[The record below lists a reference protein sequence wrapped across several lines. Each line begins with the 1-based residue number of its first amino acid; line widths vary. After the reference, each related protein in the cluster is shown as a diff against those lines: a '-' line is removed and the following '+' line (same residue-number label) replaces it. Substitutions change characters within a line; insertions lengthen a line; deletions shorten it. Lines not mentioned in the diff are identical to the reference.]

1 MCDAIGRDF
10 VQCSI
15 VEDGSPRL
23 GFVESS
29 DKTICTSAAILG
41 SIDISLAGRAG
52 QEVMGL
58 PPSGAESDLRNATR
72 LAFSYIQNGFSSECG
87 LLFLEEA
94 DEQMKSTARK
104 LLEERYKKVSD
115 LLRGSKPILSRFA
128 KMLVERRTLFH
139 DDLLRLKK
147 AQVKKGAEYGK
158 QG

>member
-1 MCDAIGRDF
+1 VVNRDF
-10 VQCSI
+10 VQVSI
-15 VEDGSPRL
+15 VEDGSSRL
-23 GFVESS
+23 GYVESS
-29 DKTICTSAAILG
+29 NKICCSSASILE

-72 LAFSYIQNGFSSECG
+72 FAFSYIQNGFSPECG

-104 LLEERYKKVSD
+104 LLEERYRRVCD
-115 LLRGSKPILSRFA
+115 LLRNSKPLLNRFA

-139 DDLLRLKK
+139 DDLRNLKK
-147 AQVKKGAEYGK
+147 ALAKKGAEYGNEV
-158 QG
+158 

>member
-1 MCDAIGRDF
+1 
-10 VQCSI
+10 
-15 VEDGSPRL
+15 
-23 GFVESS
+23 
-29 DKTICTSAAILG
+29 
-41 SIDISLAGRAG
+41 
-52 QEVMGL
+52 
-58 PPSGAESDLRNATR
+58 
-72 LAFSYIQNGFSSECG
+72 
-87 LLFLEEA
+87 
-94 DEQMKSTARK
+94 MKSTARK